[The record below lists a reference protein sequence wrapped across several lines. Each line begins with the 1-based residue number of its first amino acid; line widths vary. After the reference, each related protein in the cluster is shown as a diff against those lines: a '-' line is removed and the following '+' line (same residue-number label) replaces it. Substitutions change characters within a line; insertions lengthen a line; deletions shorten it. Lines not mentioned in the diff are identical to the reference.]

1 MSLINLQRLGP
12 LVTASGF
19 PLTTQG
25 DRMGSRQLLG
35 LSLSFD
41 DSVCEWQQSRKPWA
55 WIFRKT
61 LGPISTH
68 RTYTISPKLP
78 AFNQRKVPPFSSS
91 DIVCKVVGFA
101 SSFIFLSLSLVHC
114 SLSVQHHSQSPYKTC
129 ESSLKVREETY
140 TFLLSAAPVL
150 LSSVCMCLF
159 FSSSVKLFVLS
170 TQPLSVSSNPFPFYR
185 STRAP
190 NCQLKLQRSQCS
202 QIPSSLSSFPLH
214 ARFAAG

>member
-25 DRMGSRQLLG
+25 DKMGSRQLLG

-41 DSVCEWQQSRKPWA
+41 DCVCEWQQSRKPWA
-55 WIFRKT
+55 WTFRKT

-68 RTYTISPKLP
+68 RTYTISPKLQ
-78 AFNQRKVPPFSSS
+78 AFNQRKVSPFPSS

-114 SLSVQHHSQSPYKTC
+114 SLSVQHHSQSPYKAC
-129 ESSLKVREETY
+129 ESSLRVLEETY
-140 TFLLSAAPVL
+140 TILLRAAPVL

-159 FSSSVKLFVLS
+159 FQQQCETFCPQHTTFISILQPIPFLQVYKSS
-170 TQPLSVSSNPFPFYR
+170 
-185 STRAP
+185 
-190 NCQLKLQRSQCS
+190 QL
-202 QIPSSLSSFPLH
+202 P
-214 ARFAAG
+214 A